1 MANGKKKIPRPLRLC
16 GEKALSS
23 RIGGLLWVG
32 LVLGLA
38 ACGNAPATPAATP
51 PGPTATPWP
60 TPTPE
65 LVSTARFEPAPCA
78 FVLPEGYVQGENV
91 TCGYLVVP
99 ENRAALPSRALRL
112 AVGIFHPAGGATSP
126 DPLIYLSGGPGGSA
140 LELLR
145 YPFPDFFAPV
155 LEATGRDLILFDQRG
170 VGRSQPALDCPNVDA
185 LMLEKMDQAP
195 APAQAMADQVTAAYL
210 DCAAELQQVADLTQY
225 NSTTSAAD
233 VEDLRVALGYETVNL
248 WGVSYGTRLALTV
261 MRDHPAGLRS
271 VVLDAVYPPDVD
283 LYVAAPANFARALT
297 LLFDHCAANPVCAE
311 HYPALEQRFWATVS
325 RLDARPVAATITNTL
340 TGQEYTS
347 LMTGA
352 TLTGFVFQVLY
363 ETEVKYMLPQLI
375 DDASRD
381 DFTTINR
388 LRGALLAQA
397 GLSSRGMMFSVQC
410 HEEIP
415 FSSPE
420 QFAAALAPYPEL
432 ASMYTS
438 SVLGD
443 LTYRVCAGWGA
454 GQADAV
460 ENDPVVSAV
469 PTLILAGEADP
480 VTPPEW
486 GRRAAATL
494 AHSYFFEFPGAGHGV
509 TQAPCGRELLRTFLA
524 DPTIA
529 PESSCLKSLQP

>member
-1 MANGKKKIPRPLRLC
+1 MAISKLRVLC

-23 RIGGLLWVG
+23 RIGSLIWAG

-38 ACGNAPATPAATP
+38 ACGNVSPTPAAPP
-51 PGPTATPWP
+51 PGPTAPPWP
-60 TPTPE
+60 TPTPD
-65 LVSTARFEPAPCA
+65 LVSTARFEPAPCP
-78 FVLPEGYVQGENV
+78 FVLPEEYVQGENV

-112 AVGIFHPAGGATSP
+112 AVSIFHPAGGATAP
-126 DPLIYLSGGPGGSA
+126 DPLIYLAGGPGGSV

-145 YPFPDFFAPV
+145 YQFPDFFAPV

-185 LMLEKMDQAP
+185 LLLEKMDQAP
-195 APAQAMADQVTAAYL
+195 APGQAMAAQIVAAYL
-210 DCAAELQQVADLTQY
+210 DCAAELRQVADLTQY
-225 NSTTSAAD
+225 HSAASAAD
-233 VEDLRVALGYETVNL
+233 VEDLRMALGYETVNL

-283 LYVAAPANFARALT
+283 LYVTAPANFARALT
-297 LLFDHCAANPVCAE
+297 LFFDDCAANPVCAE
-311 HYPALEQRFWATVS
+311 HYPALEQHFWATVS
-325 RLDARPVAATITNTL
+325 RLDTWPVTTTITNPL

-352 TLTGFVFQVLY
+352 ALTGFVFQVLY
-363 ETEVKYMLPQLI
+363 ETEVKYLLPQLM

-397 GLSSRGMMFSVQC
+397 SVSSRGMMFSVQC
-410 HEEIP
+410 HEELP

-432 ASMYTS
+432 AGLYTS

-443 LTYRVCAGWGA
+443 LTYRICAGWGA
-454 GQADAV
+454 GQAGAG
-460 ENDPVVSAV
+460 ENEPVVSTV

-494 AHSYFFEFPGAGHGV
+494 AHGYFFEFPSAGHGV
-509 TQAPCGRELLRTFLA
+509 TQAPCGRELLRAFLA
-524 DPTIA
+524 NPMVA
-529 PESSCLKSLQP
+529 PESRCLKSLQP